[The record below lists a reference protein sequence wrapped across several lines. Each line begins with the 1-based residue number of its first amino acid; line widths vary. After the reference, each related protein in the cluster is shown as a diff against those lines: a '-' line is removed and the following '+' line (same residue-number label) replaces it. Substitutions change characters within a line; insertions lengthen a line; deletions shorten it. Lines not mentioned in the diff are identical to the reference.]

1 MTRRD
6 PTMPS
11 GLASDYLGSLGIVGA
26 AIISGAGLGLCG
38 GMAAL
43 EAATGDARGGE
54 MLFPGL
60 VIIAGIGAGFVVG
73 LVLAFRWL
81 RSRPRRQGG
90 TAT

>member
-1 MTRRD
+1 
-6 PTMPS
+6 MPS

-26 AIISGAGLGLCG
+26 AIISGAGLGLYG
-38 GMAAL
+38 GMVAL
-43 EAATGDARGGE
+43 EVATGDARGCE
-54 MLFPGL
+54 MLFLGL
-60 VIIAGIGAGFVVG
+60 VIISSIGASFVVG